1 MEFKL
6 MTDEQ
11 IIEALGNRLESTR
24 LHNGIKDKQVLK
36 DGGVTSDALNK
47 FRQANGGIT
56 LLNFVRLI
64 RGVGELK
71 QLEKLL
77 FVEEEFSFKQSRTV
91 TKRKRVVD
99 PRNTKKTSFEWG
111 EDK

>member
-1 MEFKL
+1 
-6 MTDEQ
+6 MTDKHILEV
-11 IIEALGNRLESTR
+11 LGKRLESTR
-24 LHNGIKDKQVLK
+24 LHNGIKDKHVLK

-47 FRQANGGIT
+47 FRQASGGIT

-64 RGVGELK
+64 RGVGELN

-77 FVEEEFSFKQSRTV
+77 VVEEAFTFKQSRTS
-91 TKRKRVVD
+91 TKKRRVVD
-99 PRNTKKTSFEWG
+99 PRNKTDKPFEWG